1 MEDEFYMS
9 SISIEK
15 MIQVELKGIPKD
27 KLHEIYDLIHY
38 FKVGV
43 KKEQVEDVKSL
54 RLASEKKFAD
64 VWKEEKDNVWESY
77 L

>member
-1 MEDEFYMS
+1 MS
-9 SISIEK
+9 SVSIKK

-43 KKEQVEDVKSL
+43 KKEQVEDIKSL
-54 RLASEKKFAD
+54 RLASEKKFAEI
-64 VWKEEKDNVWESY
+64 WKKEEDNVWESY

>member
-1 MEDEFYMS
+1 MS
-9 SISIEK
+9 SVSIEK

-54 RLASEKKFAD
+54 RLASEKKFAEI
-64 VWKEEKDNVWESY
+64 WKKEEDNVWESY